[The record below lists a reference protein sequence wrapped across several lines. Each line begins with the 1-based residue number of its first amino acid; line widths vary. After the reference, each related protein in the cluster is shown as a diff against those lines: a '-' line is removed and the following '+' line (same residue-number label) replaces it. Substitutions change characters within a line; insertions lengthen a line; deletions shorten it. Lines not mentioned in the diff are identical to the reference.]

1 MKTKYLFALLST
13 LFIML
18 MTTNMTGSAAT
29 ETKVGSIVK
38 TDAKIYKSA
47 SKKSTARALKADD
60 LNRTFY
66 VRESKVADKTT
77 YYRIYKGST
86 HVGWVDKKMMKVS
99 DRKVLSTTKKTMY
112 IMAAGNAST
121 MPATTSNNR
130 SVDLDKYRGD
140 AVAVERHERIGTTEW
155 YKGKISG
162 TTLVRWIKA
171 DALTNTGYVGVN
183 VRKPSNVTA
192 NELRA
197 LLLSKGKT
205 KDNILYT
212 MAPEFIKAQKSTGV
226 SAQFMFAHAILE
238 TGWGSS
244 TIAAYKNNLFGYQAY
259 DSCPITCSKY
269 FPTGED
275 GLKLYASKIVNNYL
289 VTSGPYY
296 NGMNP
301 MDMNVRYA
309 TDKGWGAKIAGLM
322 EQMKPYNASYYNK
335 AKASTV
341 KVAIPKDYGSV
352 IPSGKARPAAF
363 VQMPSSVKAVAS
375 ANPAVVYSVPYTYA
389 PRLGTYAKGKSMTI
403 QAYHTDVKEFTN
415 SSGSK
420 SRWYRVAFAGT
431 EGWVRSDQVQTRNLA
446 FTSKSA
452 TLYKGAGTNYTKV
465 GNAVTNTPI
474 KLIINSAG
482 KNVTKKDKANK
493 TWYKAYNPQ
502 SPKNTMWIRSD
513 LMKIYR

>member
-1 MKTKYLFALLST
+1 MKTKHVLALLGA

-18 MTTNMTGSAAT
+18 MTTGMTSSAAA
-29 ETKVGSIVK
+29 ENKVGSIVK
-38 TDAKIYKSA
+38 ANAKIYKSA
-47 SKKSTARALKADD
+47 SKKSTARALTADD
-60 LNRTFY
+60 VNRTFY
-66 VRESKVADKTT
+66 VRESKEADKTT
-77 YYRIYKGST
+77 YYRIYKGS
-86 HVGWVDKKMMKVS
+86 VQLGWVDKKMMKVANRTVIS
-99 DRKVLSTTKKTMY
+99 RDKKTMY
-112 IMAAGNAST
+112 IMAAGHAST
-121 MPATTSNNR
+121 MPATTANNR
-130 SVDLDKYRGD
+130 SIDLDKYRGD
-140 AVAVERHERIGTTEW
+140 SVAVERHEKVGTTEW
-155 YKGKISG
+155 YKGKIAG
-162 TTLVRWIKA
+162 TNLVRWIKA
-171 DALTNTGYVGVN
+171 DALTHTGYVGVN

-192 NELRA
+192 TELRA
-197 LLLSKGKT
+197 LLLAKGKT

-269 FPTGED
+269 FPTGEA
-275 GLKLYASKIVNNYL
+275 GLKLYASRIVNNYL
-289 VTSGPYY
+289 VTTGPYY

-322 EQMKPYNASYYNK
+322 EQMKPYSSSYYKK
-335 AKASTV
+335 AKASNIA
-341 KVAIPKDYGSV
+341 VAIPKDYGSV
-352 IPSGKARPAAF
+352 IPNGQARPDAF
-363 VQMPSSVKAVAS
+363 VKMPSSVKAVAT
-375 ANPAVVYSVPYTYA
+375 ADQAIVYSVPYIYA
-389 PRLGTYAKGKSMTI
+389 ARLGTYTKWKSMTI

-415 SSGSK
+415 STGGK

-431 EGWVRSDQVQTRNLA
+431 EGWVRSDQVQTKNLA
-446 FTSKSA
+446 FTSKAA
-452 TLYKGAGTNYTKV
+452 TLYQGAGTNYTKV

-474 KLIINSAG
+474 KLIMNSAG
-482 KNVTKKDKANK
+482 KNVTKKDKAKK

-502 SPKNTMWIRSD
+502 SPKKTMWIRSD